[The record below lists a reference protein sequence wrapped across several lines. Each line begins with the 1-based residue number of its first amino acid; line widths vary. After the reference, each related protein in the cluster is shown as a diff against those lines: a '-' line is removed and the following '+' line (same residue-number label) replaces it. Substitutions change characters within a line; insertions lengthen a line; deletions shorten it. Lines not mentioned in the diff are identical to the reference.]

1 LSDQPTETGSRDE
14 FQVLEIA
21 STEISEPA
29 MRYWQLSE
37 AYLRMSR
44 RVKKRDPE
52 VSRVLQRMSEDAVLE
67 FHEIHLK
74 DALRRMID
82 RNKRYHQESVKDQL
96 SERTRISSRRG
107 KKDSHRYQQGI
118 VENAL

>member
-1 LSDQPTETGSRDE
+1 
-14 FQVLEIA
+14 
-21 STEISEPA
+21 

-37 AYLRMSR
+37 AYSRMAR

-52 VSRVLQRMSEDAVLE
+52 VARCLQRISEDAILE

-74 DALRRMID
+74 EALRRLIE

-96 SERTRISSRRG
+96 SEKTRTSSRRV
-107 KKDSHRYQQGI
+107 KKETHRYQQGI